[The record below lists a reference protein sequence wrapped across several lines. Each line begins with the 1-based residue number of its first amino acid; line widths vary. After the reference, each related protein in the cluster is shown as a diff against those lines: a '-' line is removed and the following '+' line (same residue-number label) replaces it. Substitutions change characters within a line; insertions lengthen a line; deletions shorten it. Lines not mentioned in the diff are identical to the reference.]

1 LSPSGC
7 FRNPPENY
15 NSMLLFIDILYKQKL
30 YPMKNLT
37 KGIICLSL
45 FFICLQ
51 SSAQTPPVREP
62 DMKKPS
68 LFQNLPERISCHI
81 SDLTAL
87 LESQVGNPVSFS
99 FTNNLNFQG
108 VVSSVASKF
117 DNTLLSVVI
126 RSTNFPGAALS
137 FSRIIKE
144 DGSIS
149 YVGRII
155 SFQHGDAYEI
165 SLENGQYYFIKKGFY
180 DLVNE

>member
-1 LSPSGC
+1 
-7 FRNPPENY
+7 
-15 NSMLLFIDILYKQKL
+15 
-30 YPMKNLT
+30 MKNLL
-37 KGIICLSL
+37 KGVVCLSL

-62 DMKKPS
+62 DMNRPA
-68 LFQNLPERISCHI
+68 LFQNLPNKISCRI
-81 SDLTAL
+81 NYLSAL
-87 LESQVGNPVSFS
+87 LESEIGKPVSFS
-99 FTNNLNFQG
+99 LADNLSLQG

-137 FSRIIKE
+137 FSRITKE
-144 DGSIS
+144 DGTYS

-165 SLENGQYYFIKKGFY
+165 TLENGQYFFVKKGFY